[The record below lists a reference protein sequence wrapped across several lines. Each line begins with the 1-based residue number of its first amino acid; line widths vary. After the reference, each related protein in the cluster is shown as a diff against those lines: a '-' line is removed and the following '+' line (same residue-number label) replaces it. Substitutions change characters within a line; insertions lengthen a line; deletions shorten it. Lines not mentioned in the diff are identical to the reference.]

1 MNRLWKEQVIC
12 NIPVQKDSRTKVY
25 TEKSTKQ
32 EEQLFQRYREYINY
46 MIKGRGYSMWDFN
59 QEW

>member
-25 TEKSTKQ
+25 TEKSFLKQ
-32 EEQLFQRYREYINY
+32 QNKKNNY
-46 MIKGRGYSMWDFN
+46 FSDIANILIIW
-59 QEW
+59 